1 MVESERSG
9 ARSNGGAAGSESG
22 RALLLPEL
30 RRRRHVSAAFIAET
44 RAGGPPGRLWPDQP
58 IRSGSGHGGWG
69 FLGAGLAGGPEA
81 GGGGR
86 APAPGLAA
94 ACSCRLPAAHRAKTP
109 EGKVQS
115 VRKLSTPCLSG
126 LQAPSGVPGGE
137 ATSQRPPCGPGT
149 LLPPTRGSLTEKT
162 RLCGS
167 GAERKGDGE
176 AIGWVSAGERV
187 NVLCSYRAD
196 EKLRQSGR
204 AAKSTAPCLHL
215 TVGVRLPSS
224 IDRDCARL

>member
-1 MVESERSG
+1 MGAAAGCGAFSELGSRG
-9 ARSNGGAAGSESG
+9 ARRRAA
-22 RALLLPEL
+22 
-30 RRRRHVSAAFIAET
+30 
-44 RAGGPPGRLWPDQP
+44 
-58 IRSGSGHGGWG
+58 
-69 FLGAGLAGGPEA
+69 EA
-81 GGGGR
+81 R

-94 ACSCRLPAAHRAKTP
+94 ACSRLLPAAHQAKTP
-109 EGKVQS
+109 EGKVRS

-126 LQAPSGVPGGE
+126 LQGPSGVPGGE

-149 LLPPTRGSLTEKT
+149 LQPTARGSRTEKP
-162 RLCGS
+162 RLYG
-167 GAERKGDGE
+167 GRAEMKGDGE
-176 AIGWVSAGERV
+176 ATGWVSAGERV
-187 NVLCSYRAD
+187 NVLCSYGAD